1 MKTGDSLLISVDECA
16 TRLGIN
22 RRTVTALVMSGQW
35 LGARK
40 AGERYIISRAAF
52 ERHYLD
58 GIVAE
63 AETERHP
70 FLRRIDLAS

>member
-1 MKTGDSLLISVDECA
+1 MRTGDSLLISVDDCA
-16 TRLGIN
+16 AHLGVSRNTITRL
-22 RRTVTALVMSGQW
+22 VMGGEW